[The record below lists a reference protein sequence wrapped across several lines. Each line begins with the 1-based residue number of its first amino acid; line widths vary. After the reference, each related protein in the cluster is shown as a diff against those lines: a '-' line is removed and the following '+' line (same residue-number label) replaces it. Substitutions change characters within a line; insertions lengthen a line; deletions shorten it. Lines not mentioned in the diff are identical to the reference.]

1 MLLLVG
7 LGNPGK
13 EYQHTR
19 HNVGFLAVD
28 AIRDARCVDWGLSS
42 WSEQRKTKALS
53 CSGRVGKT
61 KVVLAKPQTFMNLS
75 GEAVRALT
83 DWYDAIPA
91 EIVII
96 HDEVD
101 LPRGEI
107 RLQFERGA
115 AGHNGIRSI
124 IDHLGTKAFWRLR
137 VGIGKHPKIP
147 TEKYVLGHMNP
158 LERITLKRI
167 LQKLPQHIEE
177 QFLS

>member
-13 EYQHTR
+13 QYEHTR
-19 HNVGFLAVD
+19 HNVGFLAMD
-28 AIRDARCVDWGLSS
+28 AVRKARCDAWGLSS

-61 KVVLAKPQTFMNLS
+61 KIVLAKPQTFMNLS
-75 GEAVRALT
+75 GEATRALM
-83 DWYDAIPA
+83 DWHDGTPN
-91 EIVII
+91 EVVVV

-107 RLQFERGA
+107 RVQFERGP

-124 IDHLGTKAFWRLR
+124 IDHLGTNAFWRIR
-137 VGIGKHPKIP
+137 IGVGRNPKIP
-147 TEKYVLGHMNP
+147 TDKYVLGHMNP
-158 LERITLKRI
+158 IERIKLSRI
-167 LQKLPQHIEE
+167 LHQLPQLIEE
-177 QFLS
+177 QFLN